1 MNALPQLLPY
11 PRELQPGDGTLTI
24 RNTLYIVA
32 ARELLFEA
40 QWIQPVLREV
50 SINSEIVLIKPD
62 RTPALVLTIDANA
75 DNEQAYTL
83 KIDSEGI
90 EIRGGHP
97 GIFYGLCTLRQLIM
111 QYRRYLPYLSINDYP
126 DFPARGVM
134 LDISR
139 DKVPTME
146 TLYMLV
152 DELAALKINEF
163 QLYIEHTFAYQ
174 DHREVWEHASPMT
187 PQEILE
193 LDVYCKKRHVDLVPN
208 QNSLGHM
215 ERWLKFPRYL
225 PLAETPEGFVMP
237 WNNEFRSASTIDPS
251 DPESLK
257 LIKSLYAEYLPYFSS
272 GLFNIGGDEPWELGQ
287 GKNKQA
293 IQERGGRVYLD
304 WITRLHELVQGH
316 GRRMQF
322 WGDIIMKYPELVPEI
337 PENVIALEWGYESTH
352 PFDAHG
358 AVFAKS
364 GVPFYVCPGTSS
376 WNSLIGRTDNAIGNL
391 HNAAENGLKHGAI
404 GYLITD
410 WGDRGHWQPLSVSFL
425 GFAVGVAVSWCY
437 EANKDQDIRPLLDRF
452 IFKDR
457 AGVMGDL
464 VYELGNVYKIV
475 GPDHIN
481 GQIMAYALAWGNETL
496 EKHLNAWAERGHQ
509 MPDLSPETL
518 RRAIARIDEIV
529 FRLDDSDM
537 ERPDADII
545 KAELRQAAQ
554 LAQHGGKR
562 LLLRQG
568 SGDYA
573 PYELEAEANRLLM
586 QQRETWLARN
596 RPGGLDDSIGRF
608 EWMLPEQDTEER
620 V

>member
-1 MNALPQLLPY
+1 MNARPQLLPY
-11 PRELQPGDGTLTI
+11 PRQLQLGDETLTI
-24 RNTLYIVA
+24 KDTLFIVV

-40 QWIQPVLREV
+40 QWIQPALNEA
-50 SINSEIVLIKPD
+50 SINSEIVLTNQIGAL
-62 RTPALVLTIDANA
+62 ALVLTVETGT

-83 KIDSEGI
+83 KIDGDGI
-90 EIRGGHP
+90 RIRGGQP
-97 GIFYGLCTLRQLIM
+97 GIFYGLCTLRQLVL
-111 QYRRYLPYLSINDYP
+111 QYQRQLPHLIINDSP
-126 DFPARGVM
+126 DFLARGVM

-187 PQEILE
+187 AQQILE
-193 LDVYCKKRHVDLVPN
+193 LDAYCKQRHVDLVPN

-225 PLAETPEGFVMP
+225 PLAETPEGFELP

-257 LIKSLYAEYLPYFSS
+257 LIEGLYGEYLPYFSS
-272 GLFNIGGDEPWELGQ
+272 ELFNVGGDEPWELGQ

-304 WITRLHELVQGH
+304 WMTKLNELVQSH

-337 PENVIALEWGYESTH
+337 PEDVIALEWGYESTH
-352 PFDAHG
+352 PFDEHG
-358 AVFAKS
+358 AIFAES

-376 WNSLIGRTDNAIGNL
+376 WNTLIGRTDNAIGNL
-391 HNAAENGLKHGAI
+391 HNAAKNGLKHGAI

-425 GFAVGVAVSWCY
+425 GFAVGAAVSWCY
-437 EANKDQDIRPLLDRF
+437 ETNKDQDIRPLLDRF
-452 IFKDR
+452 IFRDH

-464 VYELGNVYKIV
+464 IYELGNVYKIV
-475 GPDHIN
+475 GPEHIN
-481 GQIMAYALAWGNETL
+481 GQLMAYALGWDKQTFQNNLKAWTDR
-496 EKHLNAWAERGHQ
+496 ERGK
-509 MPDLSPETL
+509 PDLSEETL
-518 RRAIARIDEIV
+518 GYAITHIDEIMS
-529 FRLDDSDM
+529 RLDDSDM
-537 ERPDADII
+537 QRPDAGII

-554 LAQHGGKR
+554 LAQHGGKW
-562 LLLRQG
+562 LLLAQG
-568 SGDYA
+568 AGDYS
-573 PYELEAEANRLLM
+573 PRELQAELDRLLM
-586 QQRETWLARN
+586 QQRATWLSRN
-596 RPGGLDDSIGRF
+596 RRGGLDDSIRRF
-608 EWMLPEQDTEER
+608 EELRQGYESML
-620 V
+620 